1 LSTATAPAPAIADES
16 AKQKRALLLVL
27 LCTVFGAAA
36 QVLIKTGAT
45 QIAHPSLIASA
56 VSMITNPWL
65 FAGYSLYAVS
75 MVLLIIALK
84 DGELS
89 ITYPVIALTYVW
101 VAMLSYFLM
110 HESMGLY
117 KIIGIALIV
126 TGVAVVGR
134 PKK

>member
-1 LSTATAPAPAIADES
+1 MSAATATTTAIIDQS
-16 AKQKRALLLVL
+16 DKQRRALLLVL
-27 LCTVFGAAA
+27 CCTVFGAAA

-45 QIAHPSLIASA
+45 HLAHPSLLTAA
-56 VSMITNPWL
+56 LGMVTNKFL
-65 FAGYSLYAVS
+65 FCGYSLYGIS
-75 MVLLIIALK
+75 TILLVIALK

-117 KIIGIALIV
+117 KIIGISLIV
-126 TGVAVVGR
+126 TGVAIVGKAKR
-134 PKK
+134 

>member
-1 LSTATAPAPAIADES
+1 M
-16 AKQKRALLLVL
+16 LV
-27 LCTVFGAAA
+27 CTVFGAAA

-45 QIAHPSLIASA
+45 HIAHPSLIASA
-56 VSMITNPWL
+56 VGMITNPWL

-134 PKK
+134 PQK

>member
-1 LSTATAPAPAIADES
+1 MSAATLTTPAIADS
-16 AKQKRALLLVL
+16 AAKQRRSLLLVFCCTL
-27 LCTVFGAAA
+27 LGAAA
-36 QVLIKTGAT
+36 QVFIKTGAT
-45 QIAHPSLIASA
+45 HIAHPSLLTAA
-56 VSMITNPWL
+56 LGMVTNPSL
-65 FAGYSLYAVS
+65 FAGYSLYGVS
-75 MVLLIIALK
+75 TVLLVIALK

-126 TGVAVVGR
+126 TGVAVVGKSKR
-134 PKK
+134 